1 MLQNI
6 KSVLIGMTEEG
17 DEVSAT
23 ALSYGLSLAQQAG
36 AHATIQA
43 ASLKVVV
50 GNTFVSSVASSLVA
64 DHNRRLNALASSLA
78 ERARGDAQAQ
88 GVSCSVETLQ
98 LSYGQLVDTFVAQ
111 ARVHDIA
118 VLNAQRAS
126 VDADRGL
133 IEALLFDSGRPL
145 IVVPPAWD
153 SFKHRRVLIAWDAS
167 ARAARAVNDAMP
179 ILRSAE
185 AVEVVAIATE
195 KQLAKTVPGA
205 EIAPHLARH
214 GVHVNVKDLVVQEG
228 GIEATLREQAS
239 LFGADLLVMGAFNHS
254 LMQEWVLGG
263 VTQSL
268 LKDSSI
274 PLLMSY

>member
-17 DEVSAT
+17 DDVSPS
-23 ALSYGLSLAQQAG
+23 ALNYGLSLAQQAG

-64 DHNRRLNALASSLA
+64 DHNRRLHDLAADLA

-98 LSYGQLVDTFVAQ
+98 LSYGQLVDAFVAQ

-118 VLNAQRAS
+118 ILNAKRAT

-145 IVVPPAWD
+145 IIVPPGCD
-153 SFKHRRVLIAWDAS
+153 TFKHQRILIAWDGS

-179 ILRSAE
+179 ILKSAA
-185 AVEVVAIATE
+185 AVEVVAIATKKE
-195 KQLAKTVPGA
+195 LAKSVPGA
-205 EIAPHLARH
+205 ELAPHLARH
-214 GVHVNVKDLVVQEG
+214 GIAVSVKDLVVQEQ
-228 GIEATLREQAS
+228 GIDATLREQAS
-239 LFGADLLVMGAFNHS
+239 LFGADLMVMGAFNHS
-254 LMQEWVLGG
+254 LVQEWVLGG

-268 LKDSSI
+268 LRDSTI

>member
-17 DEVSAT
+17 DEVSAA

-145 IVVPPAWD
+145 IVVPPGWD